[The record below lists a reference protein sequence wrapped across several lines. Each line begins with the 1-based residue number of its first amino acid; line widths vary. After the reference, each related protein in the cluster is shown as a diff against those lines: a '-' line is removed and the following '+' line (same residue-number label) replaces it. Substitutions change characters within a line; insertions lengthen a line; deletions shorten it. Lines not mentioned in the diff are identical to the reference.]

1 MATGVLGLAPK
12 KDEVATYSATQA
24 QASTPTA
31 VGYKPNEFTVN
42 KQATVA
48 GQLDDVIKQ
57 DSPLLQQAR
66 RRAEL
71 KADQAMN
78 DRGLL
83 NTSLAVGAATEAAD
97 AALYDRAI
105 PIAQQDATTYG
116 TAATNTTN
124 AQNAAFY
131 AKMQA
136 DNAATMRA
144 AELNTNVSL
153 ANADATTKA
162 DAATAGTAN
171 QFKQIGLE
179 TDRALQL
186 ADKEYQRAM
195 ATATLDANTR
205 VQLANLDNA
214 TRLELANV
222 DRNTR
227 VELSTIENNYR
238 QLLQLNQDASAM
250 YNQASTNISNISA
263 SNLSKEAKDAA
274 IRTQLNLLQEGLRAK
289 QAVTGTAATP
299 GTSPS
304 GPTAPNVAALN
315 IGSYFNGEIANA
327 KPKPDQAGYNAA
339 LADWNAYQAE
349 HIAKYGVPIPE
360 SAYREGYRPPRLAD
374 YGLSKA
380 TQPTAPTT
388 PTTTPPANSL
398 LTNPLLARLNPTMSG
413 TGSPRLDS
421 SGRVF

>member
-12 KDEVATYSATQA
+12 QDEVATYSATQA

-42 KQATVA
+42 KQSTVA

-71 KADQAMN
+71 KSNQAMN

-83 NTSLAVGAATEAAD
+83 NTSLAVGSATEAAD
-97 AALYDRAI
+97 NALYDRAL

-124 AQNAAFY
+124 AQNAALY

-136 DNAATMRA
+136 DNAAAMRA

-153 ANADATTKA
+153 ANADAATKA

-179 TDRALQL
+179 TDRALEL
-186 ADKEYQRAM
+186 ANKDYERAM

-205 VQLANLDNA
+205 LQLANLDNA

-238 QLLQLNQDASAM
+238 QLLQLNQDAAAM
-250 YNQASTNISNISA
+250 YNQVSTNISNIAA
-263 SNLSKEAKDAA
+263 SNLSQDAKESA
-274 IRTQLNLLQEGLRAK
+274 TLMQLNVLKQALDAK
-289 QAVTGTAATP
+289 QAVTGTPATP

-315 IGSYFNGEIANA
+315 IGSYFNAELVTPT
-327 KPKPDQAGYNAA
+327 PKAGYEGAVARWDQAQR
-339 LADWNAYQAE
+339 D
-349 HIAKYGVPIPE
+349 HMAKYGVPIPV
-360 SAYREGYRPPRLAD
+360 SAYREGYRPPRPSD
-374 YGLSKA
+374 FGLDPA
-380 TQPTAPTT
+380 TT
-388 PTTTPPANSL
+388 PNATPSPTGTPGTRVSP
-398 LTNPLLARLNPTMSG
+398 PLSQPE
-413 TGSPRLDS
+413 PRLPSWLAPGNPS
-421 SGRVF
+421 SRQF